1 MVLAAGL
8 GTRMRPLT
16 LLRAKPALPVMNRP
30 LLHWTLDLLAR
41 NGVTEVM
48 INLHHLPWTVME
60 AVGDGS
66 VFGAARVVLPR
77 AADPGHRAA
86 GRGRS
91 ARFSA
96 TPPSSS

>member
-1 MVLAAGL
+1 MILAAGL

-30 LLHWTLDLLAR
+30 LLHWTLELLAR

-48 INLHHLPWTVME
+48 INTHHLPFTVRE
-60 AVGDGS
+60 AVGDGRR
-66 VFGAARVVLPR
+66 VRPAGVVLARAARSWGP
-77 AADPGHRAA
+77 AA

-91 ARFSA
+91 ARSSA
-96 TPPSSS
+96 TRPSSS